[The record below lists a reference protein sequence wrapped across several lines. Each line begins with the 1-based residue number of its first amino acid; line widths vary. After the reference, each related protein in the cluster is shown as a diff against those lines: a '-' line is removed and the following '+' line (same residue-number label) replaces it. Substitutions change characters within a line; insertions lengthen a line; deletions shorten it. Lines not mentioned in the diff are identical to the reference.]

1 MDAVRCARYSFHAIS
16 GMVHRL
22 VGVTDLEIRL
32 AYGALASEYTAM
44 LGSIEDMNDLDRD
57 FISTW
62 AKEVNGNILDVGCGP
77 GHWTDFLRL
86 QGADVTGIDL
96 VPEFIHSARQRFP
109 ETAFKVSNLRALEQ
123 EDGSLQ
129 GLLAWYSMIHLPP
142 TELPSVFTEFAR
154 VLSPGGRL
162 LIGFFE
168 GAAATPFDHA
178 VTTAYY
184 WSAHT
189 MSCLLEEAGF
199 RIVAIDTRD
208 VPMTRPHSAISAVL
222 R

>member
-1 MDAVRCARYSFHAIS
+1 
-16 GMVHRL
+16 MVNRL
-22 VGVTDLEIRL
+22 VGMTDHEIRM
-32 AYGALASEYTAM
+32 AYGDLASKYTAI
-44 LGSIEDMNDLDRD
+44 LGSIEDMNVLDRD
-57 FISTW
+57 FISNW
-62 AKEVNGNILDVGCGP
+62 AKEINGNMLDAGCGP
-77 GHWTDFLRL
+77 GHWTDFLRR
-86 QGADVTGIDL
+86 QGADVAGIDL

-109 ETAFKVSNLRALEQ
+109 ETAFNVSNLRALAQ

-129 GLLAWYSMIHLPP
+129 GVLAWYSLIHLPP
-142 TELPSVFTEFAR
+142 TELPFVFSEFAR
-154 VLSPGGRL
+154 VLSPGGHL

-168 GAAATPFDHA
+168 GAAATPFEHA

-199 RIVAIDTRD
+199 RIVAIDTRHD
-208 VPMTRPHSAISAVL
+208 PMARPHSAISAVL